1 MDKRWKL
8 GNRVIHPI
16 GGLHSNVQDNGFNLE
31 IRLFFFFFFN
41 KRERKTLSQQAVVFS
56 GGSCGLN
63 ITGGQVNRLD
73 LYLGA
78 RNAQC
83 VRRAQ
88 LWSSEHCSWA
98 VIGGRRGNY
107 LSSDVFVML
116 VLLFCSFLLF
126 HLYSWFSSGP
136 GQRVL
141 LKAQP
146 TLKVP
151 ETKSLRKTKHM
162 KASGRHVGDPSRI
175 TL

>member
-1 MDKRWKL
+1 M
-8 GNRVIHPI
+8 
-16 GGLHSNVQDNGFNLE
+16 
-31 IRLFFFFFFN
+31 
-41 KRERKTLSQQAVVFS
+41 
-56 GGSCGLN
+56 N
-63 ITGGQVNRLD
+63 IIGGQVNRLD

-107 LSSDVFVML
+107 LSSDVFVVL

-141 LKAQP
+141 LKARP
-146 TLKVP
+146 TWKVP
-151 ETKSLRKTKHM
+151 ENKSLRKIKHM